1 MAFFNT
7 DTESVVRD
15 FESDARSGLSPEQVK
30 RNAERYGTN
39 EFTRTKPKSLFRRI
53 FEAATEPML
62 ILLIFGAVRL
72 HHVESVADF
81 LLQNMAFFFL
91 PAMLG
96 VLEIWNDI
104 KSEALAILAVCLLT
118 TLCTAAATALT
129 VHIVFRLQH
138 RETEEAFD
146 HD

>member
-1 MAFFNT
+1 MKQLGVLLACCVGG
-7 DTESVVRD
+7 SLLSLLLR
-15 FESDARSGLSPEQVK
+15 GLLPGNVLGLTLLL
-30 RNAERYGTN
+30 A
-39 EFTRTKPKSLFRRI
+39 
-53 FEAATEPML
+53 
-62 ILLIFGAVRL
+62 LLIFGAVRL

-118 TLCTAAATALT
+118 TLVERLPGFT
-129 VHIVFRLQH
+129 VLQHIVFRLQH
-138 RETEEAFD
+138 RETEAAFD

>member
-1 MAFFNT
+1 MKQLGVLLACCVGG
-7 DTESVVRD
+7 SLLSLLLR
-15 FESDARSGLSPEQVK
+15 GLLPGNVL
-30 RNAERYGTN
+30 GLT
-39 EFTRTKPKSLFRRI
+39 
-53 FEAATEPML
+53 
-62 ILLIFGAVRL
+62 LLIFGAVRL